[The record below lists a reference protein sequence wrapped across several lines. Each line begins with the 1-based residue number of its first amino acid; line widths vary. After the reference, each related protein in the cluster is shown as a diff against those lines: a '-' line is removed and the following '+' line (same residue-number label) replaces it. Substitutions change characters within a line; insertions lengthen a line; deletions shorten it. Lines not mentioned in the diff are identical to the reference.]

1 MDTFVSAVE
10 ERNPESL
17 SRFFSA
23 EMKNRKS
30 IAGRGKL
37 KSFIKQSL
45 MGEGF
50 FGGLTNPDTRKIKS
64 VQEGIFHFTVKF
76 EVSNPQNDEEDIPVT
91 LKFQFENIKG
101 NYLITQVS
109 ESRG

>member
-1 MDTFVSAVE
+1 VDTFVSAVE

-76 EVSNPQNDEEDIPVT
+76 EVSNPQNDEQDIPVT
-91 LKFQFENIKG
+91 FKFQFENIKG
-101 NYLITQVS
+101 NYVITQVS
-109 ESRG
+109 EIRG